1 MPIQKCESYDADV
14 IDKLLIHDGISEEEK
29 ATLRKYKKRKVN
41 GHQVQITYDYTDKG
55 ANRSMQ
61 KGRLYPTPWNGLA
74 TFKREVRAALAGAY
88 YDEIDMENSQP
99 VLLAQICDKMNV
111 KNDALNEY
119 VEKRSEVLA
128 AIQQT
133 HKLER
138 DDAKSICIAV
148 AFGGLREQHPLLPK
162 MKRELDI
169 LASEVVKAYPEY
181 LTLAKKSKE
190 AKGKGG
196 DLVAAALS
204 QYAQDQ
210 ETKILLVMDSF
221 LETKGYSM
229 DVLQHDGGDVR
240 RKDGQ
245 PLPMTVLREAEGVI
259 LEKTGFK
266 TTWTIKPLVHTFD
279 FTPKDTSKILSNNI
293 LVNDSWAAEQL
304 VKVVG
309 DRLRMVGNE
318 LYCKLDSGVWE
329 AGDWGIRKLIE
340 AHEKQ
345 LVWKQMNEMGMIRIH
360 DYGGD
365 VTNISKLIK
374 QTYMKAVPGELP
386 VQFCYRDVESDGEE
400 HEDVVQVFLS
410 LLKILCGN
418 DALLSQYTLKWIAH
432 IIQKPYELAGVM
444 IILSGAKG
452 AGKDTLFDFL
462 FAYVFG
468 GHSSYNYSSNTQFFE
483 KHDTGR
489 MGKFIV
495 KLEEADRKA
504 CLDHKSDLKAM
515 VTCSEATFNPKLE
528 KQVKMPNYCR
538 HIQTTNTGNPVDF
551 GDGERRFVILPCS
564 SEKKGDLVYWTM
576 VRKTLFNP
584 QAGRVIG
591 QYLETVDLSGFN
603 VRELPPNEYQDD
615 VVETEVRAE
624 QRFVEWWDGNE
635 KGATELFEEFRNY
648 CRAHELIGASNSSA
662 FGKSLLRMIGEG
674 IVIKKRTATGVRY
687 KKPGATPPLQIT
699 GE

>member
-14 IDKLLIHDGISEEEK
+14 IDKLLVHDGISEEEK

-41 GHQVQITYDYTDKG
+41 GHQVQITYDYADRG

-74 TFKREVRAALAGAY
+74 TFKREVRAALAASY

-99 VLLAQICDKMNV
+99 VLLAQMCDKMDI
-111 KNDALNEY
+111 KNDALKEY
-119 VEKRSEVLA
+119 VEKRTEILE
-128 AIQQT
+128 AIQQS
-133 HKLER
+133 HKLQR
-138 DDAKSICIAV
+138 DEAKDICIAV

-181 LTLAKKSKE
+181 LALAKKSKE

-196 DLVAAALS
+196 DLIAAALS

-210 ETKILLVMDSF
+210 ETKILLIMDKF
-221 LETKGYSM
+221 LEEKGYSM

-240 RKDGQ
+240 KKDGQ
-245 PLPMTVLREAEGVI
+245 SIPLTVLREAEGVI

-266 TTWTIKPLVHTFD
+266 VTWTIKSLVHTFD
-279 FTPKDTSKILSNNI
+279 FTPKDTSKILSNSI
-293 LVNDSWAAEQL
+293 LVDDSWAAEQL
-304 VKVVG
+304 VKVAG
-309 DRLRMVGNE
+309 DKLRMVGNE

-360 DYGGD
+360 NYGGD
-365 VTNISKLIK
+365 VANISKLIK
-374 QTYMKAVPGELP
+374 QTYMKAVPGDLP
-386 VQFCYRDVESDGEE
+386 VQFCYRDIESDGEE
-400 HEDVVQVFLS
+400 YEDVMDTFTG

-418 DALLSQYTLKWIAH
+418 DELLYQYTLKWIAH
-432 IIQKPYELAGVM
+432 IIQRPYELPGVM

-452 AGKDTLFDFL
+452 VGKDTLFDFL

-468 GHSSYNYSSNTQFFE
+468 RYSSYNYTSNTQFFE

-495 KLEEADRKA
+495 KLEEADRKT
-504 CLDHKSDLKAM
+504 CLEHASDLKAM
-515 VTCSEATFNPKLE
+515 ITGSEATFNPKCE
-528 KQVKMPNYCR
+528 RQVKMPNYCR
-538 HIQTTNTGNPVDF
+538 VVMPTNTGNPVDF
-551 GDGERRFVILPCS
+551 GDRERRFLILPCS
-564 SEKKGDLVYWTM
+564 SEKKGNLVYWEY
-576 VRKTLFNP
+576 VRKTLFNA

-591 QYLETVDLSGFN
+591 QFLEKVDLIGFN
-603 VRELPPNEYQDD
+603 VRELPPNEYQNA
-615 VVETEVRAE
+615 VIETEVRAE
-624 QRFVEWWDGNE
+624 QRFIEGWDGNE
-635 KGATELFEEFRNY
+635 VGAYQLFAEFRNY
-648 CRAHELIGASNSSA
+648 CRAHELLGPDNQTA

-687 KKPGATPPLQIT
+687 RKAVPTAPQIT